1 MSQKGE
7 MTSENG
13 GGSWGIPVSAS
24 QPHSLA
30 TSDTETFGMRRPL
43 PEGFFMQNER
53 YVIPTAALPIEFLIA
68 MILCSV
74 FIPQFGL
81 RFSELPLT

>member
-30 TSDTETFGMRRPL
+30 TSDTETFGMRRP
-43 PEGFFMQNER
+43 
-53 YVIPTAALPIEFLIA
+53 FL
-68 MILCSV
+68 
-74 FIPQFGL
+74 
-81 RFSELPLT
+81 RDFSCKMKGM

>member
-1 MSQKGE
+1 MGHP
-7 MTSENG
+7 G
-13 GGSWGIPVSAS
+13 VSLTAP
-24 QPHSLA
+24 QPRHIRHRDFWYA
-30 TSDTETFGMRRPL
+30 PPL

>member
-1 MSQKGE
+1 M
-7 MTSENG
+7 
-13 GGSWGIPVSAS
+13 GSSPC
-24 QPHSLA
+24 QPYSPTALPHLTRGFCYA
-30 TSDTETFGMRRPL
+30 PPL

-53 YVIPTAALPIEFLIA
+53 YVIPTAALPIEFLTA

-74 FIPQFGL
+74 LIPQFGL